1 MKTPS
6 RHLGTPRGTPTGT
19 PTGPAVG
26 TPSEPPSTRKLVRSM
41 EKLAANPSTAL
52 KVMWACDDPK
62 SSARSV
68 GEASELDPILTAKLL
83 KLANS
88 AMYSLRIP
96 VTNGHRAVAVL
107 GFSTVRAMAALATG
121 GEHIRLVPPGFWE
134 HCAAVAAAGRGLA
147 RRFGASADDAFALG
161 LLHELGIALLEGLQ
175 PGGWELV
182 AARGGGREAEREV
195 FGITH
200 ENAAVEV
207 FRAWRLP
214 DTIIE
219 AVQGHTRPVADGAP
233 VLVSLLVAA
242 EGVADLAMGPWAP
255 CTAPGGAEALAALA
269 LEPEALDQLVT
280 EVRDLAIGL
289 AGAMTS

>member
-6 RHLGTPRGTPTGT
+6 RHLGTPTGSL
-19 PTGPAVG
+19 GAL
-26 TPSEPPSTRKLVRSM
+26 SEPPSTRKLVRSM
-41 EKLAANPSTAL
+41 EKLAANPSIAL
-52 KVMWACDDPK
+52 QVMWACDDPK

-121 GEHIRLVPPGFWE
+121 GEHIRLVPAGFWE
-134 HCAAVAAAGRGLA
+134 HCAAVAAAARGLA

-175 PGGWELV
+175 PGGWDLV
-182 AARGGGREAEREV
+182 GARGGGREVEREV

-200 ENAAVEV
+200 DAAAVEV

-219 AVQGHTRPVADGAP
+219 AVQGHARPLGADPP
-233 VLVSLLVAA
+233 VLTALLVAA
-242 EGVADLAMGPWAP
+242 EGLADLAMGPWGP
-255 CTAPGGAEALAALA
+255 CCAPGGADALASLG
-269 LEPEALDQLVT
+269 LEPETLDKMVT
-280 EVRDLAIGL
+280 EVRDIAVGL
-289 AGAMTS
+289 AGAMVS

>member
-6 RHLGTPRGTPTGT
+6 RHLGTPGGAL
-19 PTGPAVG
+19 GA
-26 TPSEPPSTRKLVRSM
+26 PSDPPSTRKLVRSM
-41 EKLAANPSTAL
+41 EKLAANPSIAL
-52 KVMWACDDPK
+52 QVMWACDDPK

-68 GEASELDPILTAKLL
+68 GEESELDPILTAKLL

-107 GFSTVRAMAALATG
+107 GFSTVRAMAALAAG
-121 GEHIRLVPPGFWE
+121 GDHIRLVPAGFWE
-134 HCAAVAAAGRGLA
+134 HSAAVAASARGLA

-175 PGGWELV
+175 PGGWDLV
-182 AARGGGREAEREV
+182 AARGGGREVEREV

-200 ENAAVEV
+200 DAAAVEV

-214 DTIIE
+214 DTIID
-219 AVQGHTRPVADGAP
+219 AVRGHARPLGDDPPMLTA
-233 VLVSLLVAA
+233 LLVAA
-242 EGVADLAMGPWAP
+242 EGLADLAMGPWGP
-255 CTAPGGAEALAALA
+255 CRAPGGADALASLG
-269 LEPEALDQLVT
+269 LEPETLDKMVA
-280 EVRDLAIGL
+280 EVRDIAVGL
-289 AGAMTS
+289 AGAMSS